1 MDSKDLG
8 LPEKNGYLERA
19 LPVYLK
25 NSLDE
30 MIACW
35 ERLDRG
41 EADNHWDLYWCDLN
55 ADINCA
61 EVDHEI
67 TSTQAWYLRERYLRM
82 VREDI

>member
-8 LPEKNGYLERA
+8 LLEKIGYLERA

-35 ERLDRG
+35 ERLDR
-41 EADNHWDLYWCDLN
+41 
-55 ADINCA
+55 
-61 EVDHEI
+61 
-67 TSTQAWYLRERYLRM
+67 
-82 VREDI
+82 